1 MPNLRS
7 GPLGAVLREAALIG
21 LLNGSDQGVRLTT
34 VCKALQKTHAST
46 TDPDAR
52 LYRKGKGKE
61 TKLCF
66 MGHGLMKTAM
76 ACWSTPV

>member
-1 MPNLRS
+1 MNFEQSFRYVDATRYVQS
-7 GPLGAVLREAALIG
+7 YEAGPGA
-21 LLNGSDQGVRLTT
+21 
-34 VCKALQKTHAST
+34 AST

-66 MGHGLMKTAM
+66 MGHGLMENLTAS
-76 ACWSTPV
+76 WSMPALPRPAGMPNGLRPRI